1 MVKVEHI
8 AMDSNDF
15 GIMEVDGYN
24 LHFQLVEVDYD
35 GSHCDLEDKTWCIQR
50 SKSLVT
56 TI

>member
-8 AMDSNDF
+8 VMDSNDF